1 MTATNPN
8 EIPPWKL
15 RVGAALSRSRL
26 FERSGLGPDYMRW
39 QRRRRRAARRAAEAR
54 GEQHLSRPALYDLD
68 AKLEPYLGPI
78 EGGYF
83 VEAGAND
90 GFDQSNTY
98 YLERFR
104 GWRGLLVEPVP
115 HLHREAQLERPASR
129 VVHAALVAPELEG
142 TEVELRYGGL
152 MTVVSGSK
160 GSVAEERDY
169 VKSAFRL
176 GLEPEMLVTA
186 PGRTLSALL
195 DEAGAPQI
203 DFMSLDLEGYEANA
217 LRGLDFSRHA
227 PRYLLTE
234 AWDDD
239 DRASMS
245 ALLGARYRF
254 VEQLSPQD
262 ALFMRVDRPDDD
274 GDAPA

>member
-1 MTATNPN
+1 MAETTPSD
-8 EIPPWKL
+8 IPSWKL
-15 RVGAALSRSRL
+15 RIGALLRRSGI
-26 FERSGLGPDYMRW
+26 FARSGLGPAYMRR
-39 QRRRRRAARRAAEAR
+39 QRSRRRAARRAAEAR
-54 GEQHLSRPALYDLD
+54 GEQHLSRPALNDLD
-68 AKLEPYLGPI
+68 AKLEPYLG
-78 EGGYF
+78 ELQGGYF

-98 YLERFR
+98 FLERCR

-142 TEVELRYGGL
+142 TEVTLRYGGL
-152 MTVVSGSK
+152 MTVVAGSK
-160 GSVAEERDY
+160 GSDAAERDY
-169 VKSAFRL
+169 VQSAFRL
-176 GLEPEMLVTA
+176 GLEPEMTVSA

-195 DEAGAPQI
+195 DEAGAPEI
-203 DFMSLDLEGYEANA
+203 DFMSLDLEGYEENA
-217 LRGLDFSRHA
+217 LRGLDLSRHA

-239 DRASMS
+239 GRTAVTEMLST
-245 ALLGARYRF
+245 RYR
-254 VEQLSPQD
+254 VVAQLTPQD
-262 ALFMRVDRPDDD
+262 ALFERIDLPD